1 MSETE
6 TPRDDATG
14 QFSPS
19 TEGLFGQEAEL
30 AKAGFKPMPNRP
42 KPEADEFKSPREA
55 ADELSASRS
64 AAPVVEVVYQ
74 KAADGE
80 RVDETEAVTIERAA
94 RDLAA
99 YRGDLQR
106 YVEGA
111 DFSAVAEIIDTAR
124 ADVLKDR
131 PQDAE
136 AYGLDPKEV
145 EANAAKAKLAEATPA
160 EDADAAPQQTVDGL
174 DPEVAKAL
182 QHPQVRQAI
191 EEELGKAEAAKQ
203 NYSQA
208 LAAAQQIAQASL
220 VDTLPELANVPQEL
234 WAQAIG
240 VINQSDPQRV
250 QRAIAV
256 LQRGAQVEAAQAQ
269 LQQHQAA
276 EQQQRIEV
284 WAKDQAVKYDEWA
297 AKEGVKPSEIAPVAV
312 EYLKGIGI
320 DQDELGQLFRA
331 HPILRAAAF
340 QQMLTD
346 AARYRG
352 IMKAKAAVAAKPVPP
367 VQRPGAAAARSSRGA
382 DDIQALTRT
391 FKSSGK
397 VNDAVKLLMARRTAA
412 KG

>member
-6 TPRDDATG
+6 TPRDDDTG

-19 TEGLFGQEAEL
+19 TDGLFGQEAEL
-30 AKAGFKPMPNRP
+30 AKAGFKPMADSPQ
-42 KPEADEFKSPREA
+42 PEAEEFKSPRDA

-64 AAPVVEVVYQ
+64 TAPVVEVGYH
-74 KAADGE
+74 KMADGE
-80 RVDETEAVTIERAA
+80 RVDGAEAVTIERAA
-94 RDLAA
+94 RDLTA
-99 YRGDLQR
+99 YRGDVQR

-124 ADVLKDR
+124 AEVLKGR
-131 PQDAE
+131 PQDAD
-136 AYGLDPKEV
+136 AYGLDAKEV
-145 EANAAKAKLAEATPA
+145 EANAAKAKLTEAKPA
-160 EDADAAPQQTVDGL
+160 ESADAAPEPAVDGL

-191 EEELGKAEAAKQ
+191 EEELGKAEATKQ
-203 NYSQA
+203 NYAQA
-208 LAAAQQIAQASL
+208 LNTAHQYAQAML
-220 VDTLPELANVPQEL
+220 VEHLPELADLAPEQ
-234 WAQAIG
+234 WAPAIG
-240 VINQSDPQRV
+240 IINQSDPQRV
-250 QRAIAV
+250 ARAMGV
-256 LQRGAQVEAAQAQ
+256 LQRVDNLQKATTQW
-269 LQQHQAA
+269 QQHQAV
-276 EQQQRIEV
+276 EQQQRVEA

-312 EYLKGIGI
+312 EYLKDIGIG
-320 DQDELGQLFRA
+320 QDELGELFKA

-352 IMKAKAAVAAKPVPP
+352 IMKAKAAVAAKSVPP

-382 DDIQALTRT
+382 EDIQSLART